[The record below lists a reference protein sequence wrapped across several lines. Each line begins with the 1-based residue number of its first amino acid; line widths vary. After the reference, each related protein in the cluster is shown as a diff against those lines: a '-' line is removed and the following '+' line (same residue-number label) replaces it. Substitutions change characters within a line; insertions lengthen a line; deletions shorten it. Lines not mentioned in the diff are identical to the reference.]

1 MMQVPFVDLRAQY
14 TTIAP
19 EVQGAI
25 HAVLERSD
33 FILGCEVDQ
42 FEEEFGQYIGT
53 RHAIGV
59 GSGLAALELA
69 LRAYGIGPGDE
80 VITAANTF
88 IATVLAIMAVGARPV
103 LVDAEAATYN
113 LDPAVL
119 ASAITSR
126 TRAIIPVHLY
136 GQPADMEP
144 ILVLAKRHH
153 LVVIEDAAQAH
164 GATYDGR
171 RAGAWGDAAAFSFYP
186 AKNLGACGD
195 AGMVVTNDEAL
206 AAKLRMLR
214 VHGVER
220 RYFHDLHGYNSRLD
234 ELQAAILRVKLS
246 RLKHWNARRAEIAAR
261 YSEGLKNSPLELPV
275 AGPGNTH
282 VYHVYAV
289 LTSRRDELQEFLAQR
304 GVPTIIYYP
313 LPLHLQKV
321 YSELGHRAGDFPA
334 AEAVSKSIL
343 PLPIYPEL
351 TDDQVDYVVEMVRQF
366 FYLAKSASLIPGAG

>member
-195 AGMVVTNDEAL
+195 AGMVVTNDSGIAE
-206 AAKLRMLR
+206 KLRILR
-214 VHGVER
+214 NYGQQVKYQHVVAGT
-220 RYFHDLHGYNSRLD
+220 NSRLD
-234 ELQAAILRVKLS
+234 TIQAAILRVKL
-246 RLKHWNARRAEIAAR
+246 RYMDPWNAARQEHAAF
-261 YSEGLKNSPLELPV
+261 YHELLKELPV
-275 AGPGNTH
+275 VRPGRLEKAVH
-282 VYHVYAV
+282 VYHLYVIQVENRDRVQELLRTQGVATGIHYPIPIHFQEACAHLGYRRGAFPVTERGAERILSLPMYAEM
-289 LTSRRDELQEFLAQR
+289 TELQREYVASA
-304 GVPTIIYYP
+304 
-313 LPLHLQKV
+313 LH
-321 YSELGHRAGDFPA
+321 
-334 AEAVSKSIL
+334 
-343 PLPIYPEL
+343 
-351 TDDQVDYVVEMVRQF
+351 QVVAHSSR
-366 FYLAKSASLIPGAG
+366 IR